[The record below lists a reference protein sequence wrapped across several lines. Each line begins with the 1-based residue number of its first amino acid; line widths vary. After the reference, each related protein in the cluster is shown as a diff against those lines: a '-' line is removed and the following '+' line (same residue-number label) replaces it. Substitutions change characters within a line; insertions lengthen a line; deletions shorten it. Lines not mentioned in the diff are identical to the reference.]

1 MILSATVAI
10 AIALTQEY
18 PFRSEGP
25 LEISNV
31 EFPQTTQMFSP
42 VEITFDL
49 SGTWNNPFDPNQID
63 VTATVVGSQDL
74 VSIVHGF
81 VVRDTEID
89 IAANRIGAPRTLKWK
104 IRFTP
109 WNIGGY
115 GVFIRIADMKSTI
128 EHPKIGIRVNNGEGG
143 FFQVERNS
151 RYFMKSRRSAVL
163 SGATVS
169 LESPNWLQSLDELQR
184 SGAKLCRIVW
194 PEPNAQRDW
203 RNISEIAVDPDPTS
217 FHTVQLME
225 AALDAAKARN
235 LAVILTLSTS
245 NELNPSGGW
254 TRSRFN
260 KENGGPCDSPDE
272 FWTNLRARLL
282 YKRGLRYLFSRLQN
296 YDNILGVEFFHGI
309 EAPAFWIQEMANE
322 VVGVHTYLLPISSF
336 PGAPDVWRLN
346 RVGYATI
353 PVTYRDTP
361 ASTALQVV
369 SDIRSARSATNKPIV
384 PIASARAANAEQAR
398 MAVWTSIFG
407 GAASGAVL
415 ASASEAA
422 FDHEPF
428 NRFVS
433 KVDWQRRKFIEIV
446 PVVLDGI
453 YACALGDE
461 SGAIALAVP
470 EGQAAM
476 VGNIQLPV
484 QRDGNYIYAWY
495 DIATGEELGSG
506 ESRASGNNLS
516 IPLARSSHGIAGV
529 ITRK

>member
-1 MILSATVAI
+1 VIFAATIAT
-10 AIALTQEY
+10 AIALSQEY

-25 LEISNV
+25 LQITNV

-89 IAANRIGAPRTLKWK
+89 FAANRMGAPKSVKWK

-143 FFQVERNS
+143 FFQVERNA
-151 RYFMKSRRSAVL
+151 RYFAKSRRSAVL

-169 LESPNWLQSLDELQR
+169 LESPDWIQSLDALQQ
-184 SGAKLCRIVW
+184 SGARLCRIIW
-194 PEPNAQRDW
+194 PEPSAQRDW
-203 RNISEIAVDPDPTS
+203 RNISEIAIDPDPTS
-217 FHTVQLME
+217 FHTVQMME

-235 LAVILTLSTS
+235 LAVILTLSS
-245 NELNPSGGW
+245 AVELSPSGGW
-254 TRSRFN
+254 ARSRFN
-260 KENGGPCDSPDE
+260 KANGGPCDSPEE

-296 YDNILGVEFFHGI
+296 YDHVLGVEFFHGI
-309 EAPAFWIQEMANE
+309 EAPSFWIQEMANE

-336 PGAPDVWRLN
+336 PSAPDVWRLN
-346 RVGYATI
+346 RVGYASV
-353 PVTYRDTP
+353 PMVYRDTP
-361 ASTALQVV
+361 ANTALQIV
-369 SDIRSARSATNKPIV
+369 SDLRSARTATNKPIV
-384 PIASARAANAEQAR
+384 PIAVAKAASAEHAR
-398 MAVWTSIFG
+398 MAVWAAIFG
-407 GAASGAVL
+407 GAAAGTIL
-415 ASASEAA
+415 ASANELA
-422 FDHEPF
+422 FDYEPF

-433 KVDWQRRKFIEIV
+433 KIDWQRRKFVEIV

-453 YACALGDE
+453 YACALADE

-476 VGNIQLPV
+476 VGNVQLPV
-484 QRDGNYIYAWY
+484 QRDGNYTYSWY
-495 DIATGEELGSG
+495 DISTGEELGSG
-506 ESRASGNNLS
+506 ESRASGNKLS
-516 IPLARSSHGIAGV
+516 IPLSRSSHGIAGV